1 MGGKTAGTNAVT
13 EFHKQFKVEFQ
24 EIFNSEHRDLG
35 AVEELCLMKE
45 RLFLVQEERGELS
58 EMTEAG
64 TELYL
69 SLNIP

>member
-1 MGGKTAGTNAVT
+1 MT
-13 EFHKQFKVEFQ
+13 EFHKQFKVIFQ
-24 EIFNSEHRDLG
+24 EIFSSKHPDLG

-45 RLFLVQEERGELS
+45 PLFLVQEDRGELS